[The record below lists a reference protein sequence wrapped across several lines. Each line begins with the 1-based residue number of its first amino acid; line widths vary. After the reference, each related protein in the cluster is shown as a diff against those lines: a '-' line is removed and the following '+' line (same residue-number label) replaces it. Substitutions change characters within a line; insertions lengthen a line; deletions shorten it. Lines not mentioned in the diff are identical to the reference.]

1 MGKKLSTIID
11 GAACYHAWLASNPE
25 KSIEAPAWRRLTSAA
40 QTRWRERAAD
50 AAEELHPLMAKLHEL
65 TATLK
70 GQR

>member
-25 KSIEAPAWRRLTSAA
+25 KAIAAPAWRSLTNAA
-40 QTRWRERAAD
+40 QTRWRERAAGAD
-50 AAEELHPLMAKLHEL
+50 DKLQPLMAKLQEL
-65 TATLK
+65 TANLK